1 MNLPTTAQ
9 AKRASYVT
17 LGFTLLLSLSACS
30 GSRPAYLGSPQT
42 ALQLCP
48 SSPNCV
54 SSLESEEESHK
65 IAPLPF
71 QTAGSNSAK
80 LTAAINSNPSA
91 KIVVNTDSYIYAE
104 YTSSL
109 MGYVDDVEFLINP
122 SQKRIDVRS
131 ASRLGHSDLGVN
143 RDRIE
148 ELRKQLSEN

>member
-1 MNLPTTAQ
+1 MNSHAPAP
-9 AKRASYVT
+9 AKRAFYRICGIA
-17 LGFTLLLSLSACS
+17 LFLSLSACS

-54 SSLESEEESHK
+54 SSLDTEEDSHK
-65 IAPLPF
+65 VAPLPF
-71 QTAGSNSAK
+71 KATEENSTK
-80 LTAAINSNPSA
+80 LTAAIQSNPRA
-91 KIVVNTDSYIYAE
+91 EIVVNTDSYIYAE
-104 YTSSL
+104 YTSAL

-143 RDRIE
+143 RERIE
-148 ELRKQLSEN
+148 ELRKQLGEK